1 VTYLPDRNRSYIIL
15 CNGFDI
21 DEPVDQFSTN
31 MLIGVAFL
39 FLALRYLMYG
49 QRDYQTGYAFAMV
62 AYIIFF
68 FFRWRRE
75 KK

>member
-1 VTYLPDRNRSYIIL
+1 M
-15 CNGFDI
+15 
-21 DEPVDQFSTN
+21 VDLFSTN

-49 QRDYQTGYAFAMV
+49 QREYQTGYAFAMV

-68 FFRWRRE
+68 FFRWRR
-75 KK
+75 KKK